1 MNEEQEEST
10 EGTPKITF
18 GQFNEFYKVNSDLD
32 NAEMYKSFPTIK
44 EGTLRSWKAKAKAE
58 AEAPLEEEMVE
69 EETPEEEP
77 EGEVPTPMTKKEID
91 ALIAEKVKEALKV
104 TRKTPTPAVPTDQPV
119 SREEITKN
127 WFEVIV

>member
-10 EGTPKITF
+10 EKTPKITF

-58 AEAPLEEEMVE
+58 VEAPPEEEME
-69 EETPEEEP
+69 EEPPEEPEEE
-77 EGEVPTPMTKKEID
+77 VQTPMTKKEID
-91 ALIAEKVKEALKV
+91 DLVAEKVKEALKV
-104 TRKTPTPAVPTDQPV
+104 KRKTPSDAVPTDQPV